1 MVICRFLSTVLICF
15 SYYTCISCLICLL
28 IIKHFIRVI
37 WFACCYYH
45 YNYSLVTLINI
56 VIIVAV
62 DTILSACWLITGW
75 IYLLKCQNKKTLVR
89 WLLYWLDKINETL
102 IYSFVQRKNLAI
114 LKFLMIKKLF
124 CKYVISIVSFLKLNH

>member
-15 SYYTCISCLICLL
+15 SYYTCISCLIRLL

-45 YNYSLVTLINI
+45 YNYSLVTLISI
-56 VIIVAV
+56 FIIVAV
-62 DTILSACWLITGW
+62 DTILSACWLITRW
-75 IYLLKCQNKKTLVR
+75 IYLLKCQNFKTLVR

-114 LKFLMIKKLF
+114 LQFLMIKNSFASMLF
-124 CKYVISIVSFLKLNH
+124 LLFHFLS

>member
-1 MVICRFLSTVLICF
+1 MVICRFLSTVFICF
-15 SYYTCISCLICLL
+15 SYYTCISCLIRLL

-45 YNYSLVTLINI
+45 YNYILVTLISI
-56 VIIVAV
+56 FIIVAV

-114 LKFLMIKKLF
+114 LKFLMIKNYFASMLF
-124 CKYVISIVSFLKLNH
+124 LLFHFLS

>member
-1 MVICRFLSTVLICF
+1 MVICIFLSTVLICF

-37 WFACCYYH
+37 WFACCYYQ
-45 YNYSLVTLINI
+45 YNYSLVTLISI

-62 DTILSACWLITGW
+62 DSILSACWLITGW
-75 IYLLKCQNKKTLVR
+75 IYPLKCQNKKTLVR

-102 IYSFVQRKNLAI
+102 ISFFVQRKNLAI
-114 LKFLMIKKLF
+114 LKFLMIKHSIASMLF
-124 CKYVISIVSFLKLNH
+124 QIYAFYGFIS